1 MIFNLL
7 FMKESKNETE
17 ILKKLSKEC
26 MNQYS
31 IKYLAIK
38 KKNSAINQ
46 QIKLKTFE

>member
-1 MIFNLL
+1 
-7 FMKESKNETE
+7 MKESKNETE

-38 KKNSAINQ
+38 KKKQCHKSANK
-46 QIKLKTFE
+46 IKNF